1 MISVNP
7 VLLRGNG
14 IVLEPLSMEHADG
27 LSRAVE
33 DGELWNLFYTY
44 APEPK
49 NIAEYIEAALNKQS
63 LGQMLPWAVRDEAS
77 CQVIGSTRYHDIVA
91 GADRVEIGY
100 TWYSER
106 FHRTHVNTACKLLL
120 LEHAFDV
127 VGCGVVGFRTDC
139 MNFTSQK
146 AIEALGAKKDGTL
159 RHHSQRKDG
168 SIRDDV
174 FYSILRTEWTGVR
187 HHLQTRLWRHNKAGP
202 KTTASIL

>member
-1 MISVNP
+1 MITLSP
-7 VLLRGNG
+7 TILRGNG
-14 IVLEPLSMEHADG
+14 VVLEPLSMDHAEG

-33 DGELWNLFYTY
+33 DGELWNLFFTY
-44 APEPK
+44 APHPRD
-49 NIAEYIEAALNKQS
+49 IDDYIQSALHKQS
-63 LGQMLPWAVRDEAS
+63 LGQMLPWAVRDEVS
-77 CQVIGSTRYHDIVA
+77 GQVIGSTRYHDIVA

-120 LEHAFDV
+120 LEHAFDSI
-127 VGCGVVGFRTDC
+127 GCGVAGFRTDC

-146 AIEALGAKKDGTL
+146 AIEALGAKKDGVL

-174 FYSILRTEWTGVR
+174 FYSILRTEWPGVR
-187 HHLQTRLWRHNKAGP
+187 QHLQTRLWRHNKTGSKA
-202 KTTASIL
+202 TASTL